1 MDAVHNLYQLS
12 LMAVVSVVIANAF
25 YIVTQPGEVLGFLRR
40 WVYGLVKKHG
50 QNDYTRIERIEYY
63 LKPFLG
69 CPKCMSGQFAL
80 WFYLVAEWHTYDGFS
95 HVLVVSLAVLI
106 GYYLS
111 QKLYE

>member
-1 MDAVHNLYQLS
+1 MDAVHNLYQL
-12 LMAVVSVVIANAF
+12 MAVVSVTIANAF
-25 YIVTQPGEVLGFLRR
+25 YIITQPGEVLGFLRR
-40 WVYGLVKKHG
+40 WIYDWVRGNCKG
-50 QNDYTRIERIEYY
+50 DYILKEKIEYY

-80 WFYLVAEWHTYDGFS
+80 WFYLVAEWQRYDGFS
-95 HVLVVSLAVLI
+95 HVLVVALAVLI